1 MREEEYRFCWLP
13 VLRRSHPFS
22 INKKRDAASLGPIF
36 GAPHLFLRGA
46 VWLACMGLVLCRGQ
60 ASRRNGRNRAC
71 ERRRNAG
78 QKSTAGENH
87 FSRIHE
93 HLTCKRFH
101 PSRKI
106 PSQSLA
112 IKFIFPTG
120 DDQSRHAVSN
130 HIRWE

>member
-1 MREEEYRFCWLP
+1 MREEEHRLCWLP
-13 VLRRSHPFS
+13 VLGRSHPFS
-22 INKKRDAASLGPIF
+22 INKKRDVASLGPIF

-46 VWLACMGLVLCRGQ
+46 VWIGWVGLRLGRGK

-78 QKSTAGENH
+78 QKSTAGKNH

-93 HLTCKRFH
+93 HLTRKRFH

-106 PSQSLA
+106 PSQGLA
-112 IKFIFPTG
+112 IKFIFPAG

-130 HIRWE
+130 HI